1 MEVVVS
7 SLGTPHMGHLKR
19 LTSKKQGG
27 YAGFFQSGPP
37 KMLE

>member
-1 MEVVVS
+1 MEVVVC
-7 SLGTPHMGHLKR
+7 SLGTPHMGYLKR
-19 LTSKKQGG
+19 PWLQKPGG

>member
-19 LTSKKQGG
+19 LTALKQGG
-27 YAGFFQSGPP
+27 YAGFFQSAQP